1 MILLVKLI
9 QIREYFIM
17 EIFKPF
23 FSKKEKPQT
32 KEDVKTPEKIEDGD
46 FEKFTQKEREVIERA
61 TGVLNGLVPDK
72 YKKKATAILAAFSLF
87 AGASSEVFAGDS
99 EKNITDRN
107 KLFPSGQSETFRNFS
122 DKLEIVVSRQ
132 TEKTSNYNPVVIEG
146 GVQEMNEV
154 AGAFSESI
162 YKSKNAEDFFKNLDT
177 VGENLND
184 VQKAM
189 FLKKVSELLGR
200 TYNYDMMENS
210 ETVEISDD
218 KMFGAMKN
226 LYTMNKI
233 EETGIC
239 GNISTFIVKSA
250 NKLGLEAWLQSG
262 SYKGTNDIFSG
273 MVVDGGGQKQIAFLT
288 YWGDLIPT
296 GTLNYKEA
304 LTRWEQYAGSVATF
318 NSYVANE
325 NEVLFPVKSQA
336 QEAIEKA
343 AGFEDVGGKLGK
355 ELGEGRVEAPE
366 NTVKIEIGSQSE
378 SLKVNKDIFTV
389 AYSKSQAGSLE
400 EMDALRFGLKHKTE
414 QLGIEADATYVN
426 MEIGDLFGK
435 DSVVRDE
442 VIMRLA
448 ADYINSQKF
457 NKSEFGRFMLNFGA
471 TFQSGL
477 KLPLSE
483 DWGAMSVTAMG
494 EGAVGAK
501 LIYFNPGETAKLYI
515 GALETLR
522 AQSNDFQNQDLII
535 KEAARTLTIGS
546 ELKVNQ
552 VALANL
558 EASFS
563 KFDYGKGVELKG
575 GLVGDKWSGEI
586 GYGKISSE
594 YERYIP
600 SEEKI
605 SAGVGY
611 KAQRWE
617 IDILGNKITEKYD
630 DAESKDKYGGE
641 VKIKI
646 FFDKI

>member
-1 MILLVKLI
+1 
-9 QIREYFIM
+9 M

-23 FSKKEKPQT
+23 FSKKEKSQT
-32 KEDVKTPEKIEDGD
+32 KEEIRAPGKIEDGD
-46 FEKFTQKEREVIERA
+46 FEKFTQREGEVVERA
-61 TGVLNGLVPDK
+61 AGVLNGLVPDK

-87 AGASSEVFAGDS
+87 VGASSEVFAGDS
-99 EKNITDRN
+99 EKSISDRN
-107 KLFPSGQSETFRNFS
+107 KLFPSSQSGVFENFS
-122 DKLEIVVSRQ
+122 DRLTIVVGGQ

-146 GVQEMNEV
+146 GVQETNEV

-162 YKSKNAEDFFKNLDT
+162 YKSQNAEDFFKNLDA
-177 VGENLND
+177 VGGKLND

-200 TYNYDMMENS
+200 TYDYDMMENS

-218 KMFGAMKN
+218 KMFGAMKD
-226 LYTMNKI
+226 LYTTNNVEKT
-233 EETGIC
+233 EIC

-296 GTLNYKEA
+296 GTLNYEEA
-304 LTRWEQYAGSVATF
+304 LTRWEQYAGSIATF

-325 NEVLFPVKSQA
+325 NEVLFTVKSQA

-355 ELGEGRVEAPE
+355 ELGEGRVETPDNA
-366 NTVKIEIGSQSE
+366 VKIEIGSQSE
-378 SLKVNKDIFTV
+378 SLQVDKDIFTA
-389 AYSKSQAGSLE
+389 AYFRSQAGSLE
-400 EMDALRFGLKHKTE
+400 EMDALRLGLKHKTE
-414 QLGIEADATYVN
+414 ELGIEAEVTYVN

-435 DSVVRDE
+435 GSVVRDE
-442 VIMRLA
+442 IVMRLS

-483 DWGAMSVTAMG
+483 DWNVMSVSAMG
-494 EGAVGAK
+494 EGAVGAR
-501 LIYFNPGETAKLYI
+501 LIYFNPRETAKLYI
-515 GALETLR
+515 GALESLR
-522 AQSNDFQNQDLII
+522 AQADDFQNQDFTI
-535 KEAARTLTIGS
+535 KEAARTLTVGS
-546 ELKVNQ
+546 ELKVNP

-558 EASFS
+558 EVSFS

-575 GLVGDKWSGEI
+575 GLVEGKWKGEI
-586 GYGKISSE
+586 GYRKISSE
-594 YERYIP
+594 YERYVP

-605 SAGVGY
+605 SASVGY

-617 IDILGNKITEKYD
+617 IDILGNKITEKYED
-630 DAESKDKYGGE
+630 MESKDKYGGE